1 MNKDKVKIDVIATFR
16 LKEGDKERND
26 NVYEDQDLFTIEFTK
41 EEMFNERNIVRLI
54 LDHILN
60 EYSEH
65 STWISCEVIK
75 LSLAY
80 NFANEEDRQKY
91 SYLWKES
98 KGKYYFKGSDPSNS
112 FSNLE
117 KTLFKHAIII

>member
-26 NVYEDQDLFTIEFTK
+26 NVYEDQDFFTIEFTK

-60 EYSEH
+60 E
-65 STWISCEVIK
+65 
-75 LSLAY
+75 
-80 NFANEEDRQKY
+80 
-91 SYLWKES
+91 
-98 KGKYYFKGSDPSNS
+98 
-112 FSNLE
+112 
-117 KTLFKHAIII
+117 